1 MYNGTVADR
10 MNDTADQEACCTKTS
25 ADEKSVFVPR
35 TTGLN
40 SACDSCQVP
49 DRNKL
54 EKHAHFDISNLN
66 TFTEYQPPR
75 DVSIPK
81 PSMCPPVATATA
93 AVTTAIYEPEQP
105 MEMHDPIRIPIRSV
119 PYRPI
124 VPVLC
129 TSCSYAKSDP
139 SCSNCSTGQK
149 AMYTLSLDKQF
160 LKALYWVRH
169 APPIAEQKLRDH
181 SSRIEREA
189 LYYQITEGDITT
201 PQPWAIQVEDREM
214 WDARN
219 KLRGMT
225 KEQATIQYLRK
236 VSEVEPHW
244 LESAEIMCY
253 TPIEENPLD
262 SKML

>member
-10 MNDTADQEACCTKTS
+10 LNDTADQEACCTKTA
-25 ADEKSVFVPR
+25 ADEKAVFVPR
-35 TTGLN
+35 TTGFG
-40 SACDSCQVP
+40 SACQVP
-49 DRNKL
+49 YRNTL
-54 EKHAHFDISNLN
+54 EKHAHFDVSNL
-66 TFTEYQPPR
+66 TAFTEYQPPT

-81 PSMCPPVATATA
+81 PPICPPVATETA
-93 AVTTAIYEPEQP
+93 AVTTISNEPILP
-105 MEMHDPIRIPIRSV
+105 TEMHDTVRIPIRSV

-129 TSCSYAKSDP
+129 TSCSHTRIDP
-139 SCSNCSTGQK
+139 SCAQCTSGQK

-189 LYYQITEGDITT
+189 LYYQITEGDIAT
-201 PQPWAIQVEDREM
+201 PQPWAIQVEEREM

-225 KEQATIQYLRK
+225 KEQATVQYLRK

-244 LESAEIMCY
+244 MESAEIMCY

-262 SKML
+262 TKML